1 MKKVL
6 SLVIVSVLALS
17 VVACTKK
24 TTEEAAPAEGTTPVE
39 QPAAPAEAAPAQQ
52 N

>member
-6 SLVIVSVLALS
+6 GLVLVSVLALS

-24 TTEEAAPAEGTTPVE
+24 KDEAPVAPDTATAPAN
-39 QPAAPAEAAPAQQ
+39 PAAPAEAPAQK
-52 N
+52 

>member
-6 SLVIVSVLALS
+6 GLVLVSVLALS

-24 TTEEAAPAEGTTPVE
+24 KEEAPVAPEATTAPAAN
-39 QPAAPAEAAPAQQ
+39 PAAPAEAPATK
-52 N
+52 